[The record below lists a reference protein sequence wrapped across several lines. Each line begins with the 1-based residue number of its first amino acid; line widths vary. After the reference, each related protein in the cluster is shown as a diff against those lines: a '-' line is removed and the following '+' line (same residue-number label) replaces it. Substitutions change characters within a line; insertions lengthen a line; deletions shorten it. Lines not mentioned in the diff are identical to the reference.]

1 VEDTKI
7 PEGPPPDATPL
18 DGHKPGSETVLDDSI
33 EALVRTAHEELTQM
47 EDSHADSWEA
57 PDSAPSAEG
66 QFAVQPPANVVSWAD
81 IEAYAEAATDIG
93 PQVRSELARYHLPRP
108 DRDLPITPLPSPR
121 RWPGRIMVA
130 AGLGAFL
137 VLGVLRLIHGL
148 SVGGPAHGPAV
159 VASGAPPASPPISSH
174 RSAARGPRRS
184 GLTAWLHVT
193 SRCWLRVT
201 ADGRVIQQ
209 ETVPAGQFITL
220 HAKKRLELELGN
232 AGGVALRVNG
242 KMMRTG
248 GPGQVVHLAFTWHH
262 GHVIGG

>member
-1 VEDTKI
+1 VSTCPVCGWPPGAVWAQRNGRDVCAGCGSALIVEDTEI
-7 PEGPPPDATPL
+7 PESSPPDAKPL
-18 DGHKPGSETVLDDSI
+18 DGHKPGSETVL
-33 EALVRTAHEELTQM
+33 
-47 EDSHADSWEA
+47 ED
-57 PDSAPSAEG
+57 

-137 VLGVLRLIHGL
+137 VLGVLRLIHGF
-148 SVGGPAHGPAV
+148 SVGGPAHRPAG
-159 VASGAPPASPPISSH
+159 VASGAPPASPPISSQ
-174 RSAARGPRRS
+174 RGAARAPRRS
-184 GLTAWLHVT
+184 GLTARLHVT

-201 ADGRVIQQ
+201 ADGQVIQQ
-209 ETVPAGQFITL
+209 ETVPAGKFITL

-232 AGGVALRVNG
+232 AGGVVLRVNG
-242 KMMRTG
+242 KLRRTG
-248 GPGQVVHLAFTWHH
+248 GPGQVVHLAFTWHQ